1 MTTLTMYPGRDLP
14 PIIQRAISRANDPS
28 VLQDLSP
35 PQRWV
40 LSILL
45 RRVSADTS
53 KNIFWVKRE
62 NFAKLIGASEAT
74 VYRFLSALER
84 LGLIQRVAQKRSA
97 EGEFTVGE
105 LRLTDSLCLL
115 LGLTKEN
122 EGTEPSYYQ
131 RKKSDGQ
138 SSLQDGLYSNQENKQ
153 FSTKKQSDA
162 ESVEKKRKIGK
173 IPEELKPLVTQGLSH
188 AQVFKLMSICT
199 TAGKRLSDV
208 VAVCQAQLLKL
219 RGNGLFA
226 YIVSL
231 ALAEKD
237 FAYIRQTRDAEQQI
251 ANEKDKIEKELKAL
265 QVNHQGGWFAQGTDT
280 LFQAESNGIFSV
292 YRHSGARWNCNGAV
306 AGDAANNIWLRI
318 KEGEIAMTS
327 PPPYHL
333 LS

>member
-35 PQRWV
+35 PQRWI

-105 LRLTDSLCLL
+105 LRLTESLCLL
-115 LGLTKEN
+115 LGLTKED
-122 EGTEPSYYQ
+122 EGTQPSYYQ

-153 FSTKKQSDA
+153 FSTKRQSDA
-162 ESVEKKRKIGK
+162 ESVEKKRKMGK
-173 IPEELKPLVTQGLSH
+173 IPDELTPLVTQGLSH

-226 YIVSL
+226 YIRAL

-237 FAYIRQTRDAEQQI
+237 FAYIRQTRDVEQRIAE
-251 ANEKDKIEKELKAL
+251 EKDSTEVELKAL
-265 QVNHQGGWFAQGTDT
+265 RVDHEGDWFAQGSDT
-280 LFQAESNGIFSV
+280 LFQAEANGIFSV
-292 YRHSGARWNCNGAV
+292 YRYSGVRWICNGAV
-306 AGDAANNIWLRI
+306 AGEGATNIWFRI
-318 KEGEIAMTS
+318 RDGEIASVS

-333 LS
+333 LN